1 PEKVDIKRIARAIEE
16 AGYKYLGTEE
26 RMDEPDDKSSVFRV
40 IAGFVF
46 GILFMGLMFTNLYA
60 FFGTRFASLLI
71 ATPVFFYVSSPIL
84 SGAFRA
90 LKNFTLSMDVMYAL
104 GTTVSYTAGVLATF
118 GVLGT
123 DFMLFDAALLLAAFL
138 MLGRTLEQKAK
149 AATARS
155 IKRLLALQPKKARVL
170 CRGTEKEV
178 SVEALK
184 PGDIVVVRA
193 GERVPADGTV
203 VEGWSYVDES
213 MLTGEPIPKLKK
225 QGEKVV
231 GGTIARKGT
240 VKVKVERVGSDT
252 VLGNIIRLVTEAMNS
267 RPRIQRIAD
276 RVVRYFIPAVLCM
289 AIASFLFWYF
299 VIHESFLFALSV
311 FIAVVAVA
319 CPCALGLATPAAVT
333 VGVGRGAELG
343 IFIRNAEVLEVAEN
357 VTTVVFDKTGTLT
370 SGKTR
375 VLEFHC
381 SPEFEEKSAIMFAV
395 AVETRSVHPLAEA
408 VVEFGKGGKLLDVEN
423 FEEVEGRG
431 VRGIVE
437 GREVVAG
444 SEEMLESCGIEI
456 EEGFKEKI
464 EQAREGG
471 RSIVFLAIDR
481 KFAGLFIIGDEVRED
496 ARETLERLKRE
507 GLKRV
512 MITGDSEKSAGTVAK
527 MLGIDRVFANVLPDK
542 KAMIVRALARKGE
555 IVCFVGD
562 GVNDAP
568 ALASAHVGIAM
579 GQASDVAIESGDIVL
594 VSNRIGDVHRALRLS
609 RAVMSRIRQNIF
621 WAFAYNFALIPVAAG
636 ALHPLGI
643 TMKPEFAALAMA
655 FSSVSVLLLSLSL
668 RRFR

>member
-1 PEKVDIKRIARAIEE
+1 
-16 AGYKYLGTEE
+16 
-26 RMDEPDDKSSVFRV
+26 
-40 IAGFVF
+40 
-46 GILFMGLMFTNLYA
+46 
-60 FFGTRFASLLI
+60 
-71 ATPVFFYVSSPIL
+71 
-84 SGAFRA
+84 
-90 LKNFTLSMDVMYAL
+90 
-104 GTTVSYTAGVLATF
+104 
-118 GVLGT
+118 
-123 DFMLFDAALLLAAFL
+123 
-138 MLGRTLEQKAK
+138 
-149 AATARS
+149 
-155 IKRLLALQPKKARVL
+155 
-170 CRGTEKEV
+170 
-178 SVEALK
+178 
-184 PGDIVVVRA
+184 
-193 GERVPADGTV
+193 
-203 VEGWSYVDES
+203 
-213 MLTGEPIPKLKK
+213 
-225 QGEKVV
+225 
-231 GGTIARKGT
+231 
-240 VKVKVERVGSDT
+240 
-252 VLGNIIRLVTEAMNS
+252 
-267 RPRIQRIAD
+267 
-276 RVVRYFIPAVLCM
+276 
-289 AIASFLFWYF
+289 
-299 VIHESFLFALSV
+299 
-311 FIAVVAVA
+311 
-319 CPCALGLATPAAVT
+319 
-333 VGVGRGAELG
+333 
-343 IFIRNAEVLEVAEN
+343 
-357 VTTVVFDKTGTLT
+357 TVVFDKTGTLT